1 MGAYAEFRTEQ
12 IGWFNTIETSGQTLW
27 KRLIGPIHQ
36 RLQALGLRQGAPVLL
51 MPQGGLGLLPL
62 HAAWRE
68 VDGVRRDFLDDYTVT
83 YIPSGF
89 ALDIGQQRL
98 AEPRRQDRSLLA
110 VINPTRDLSFT
121 PVEGETVAGL
131 FQPDAR
137 RALSEDE
144 ATVAAVTSAAVGR
157 SYLHFSCHGFYAWGN
172 PMQSGLLM
180 AGKAPLTLAE
190 IISKLDLS
198 ACRLVTLSACE
209 TGITDISQSPDEF
222 LGLPAGFLQAGAPG
236 VVSTLWAVDDLS
248 TMLLMERFYKNHL
261 EENKQPAAALR
272 DAQRWLRDDLTAG
285 DLQSR
290 FSAERKKL
298 LAGHRFSADMV
309 IQQYRR
315 FAEMDPDDRPFK
327 HPFYWAA
334 FTFSGA

>member
-1 MGAYAEFRTEQ
+1 M
-12 IGWFNTIETSGQTLW
+12 
-27 KRLIGPIHQ
+27 GPIHQ

-68 VDGVRRDFLDDYTVT
+68 VDGVRRGFLDDYTVT
-83 YIPSGF
+83 YVPSGY

-98 AEPRRQDRSLLA
+98 ADPRRQDRSLLA
-110 VINPTRDLSFT
+110 VIDPTRDLSFT
-121 PVEGETVAGL
+121 PAEGEAVAGL
-131 FQPDAR
+131 FDPEVCR
-137 RALSEDE
+137 TFSGSE
-144 ATVAAVTSAAVGR
+144 ATIAAVTGNVTGR
-157 SYLHFSCHGFYAWGN
+157 AYLHFSCHGFYAWGN

-180 AGKAPLTLAE
+180 AGKEPLTLAE

-248 TMLLMERFYKNHL
+248 TMLLMERFYNNHL
-261 EENKQPAAALR
+261 EKNRPPAAALR
-272 DAQRWLRDDLTAG
+272 DAQRWLRDNLTAG
-285 DLQSR
+285 DLRSR
-290 FSAERKKL
+290 FSAERRKL
-298 LAGHRFSADMV
+298 LASYRFSSDLV
-309 IQQYRR
+309 TEQYRR
-315 FAEMDPDDRPFK
+315 FAEMDPDHRPFE